1 MPRLFNISTDEAINM
16 LDNIYNN
23 LDPKRDG
30 EGDSVSTR
38 FMKALGYEG
47 VDVRHLMEF
56 DNTTYGTVVY
66 DLKGGIDSGETG
78 VSQSEDSQDST
89 RVPGSAKTGTQAE
102 TGRDLGDK
110 EGEPRSRTSKRSH
123 RC

>member
-23 LDPKRDG
+23 LDPKPEMV

-47 VDVRHLMEF
+47 VDVRHLPEF

-66 DLKGGIDSGETG
+66 DLKGGIDSGEAG
-78 VSQSEDSQDST
+78 ISQ
-89 RVPGSAKTGTQAE
+89 R
-102 TGRDLGDK
+102 R
-110 EGEPRSRTSKRSH
+110 R
-123 RC
+123 